1 MFTMSSILLNHCSVC
16 NVSVCSCNSNS
27 TNNSNRTISNVVN
40 PKNKGGRP
48 KEFPLCNDEEYRK
61 FRQVDRHK
69 KNYEKKQVN
78 DSYKN
83 RDQSGSYKRRLEK
96 ISTPGE
102 LASYKQKESIRVQKY
117 QKLQREINENQKALN
132 LKTQIISHG
141 IMETI
146 EDMVITT
153 PDKRKRVIEFQTS
166 KKSTPEE
173 IATTTDYVNNLS
185 PTTLNNTLY
194 MFNSAKSKLKSSNQ
208 KFTKKKVAAIVKS
221 STEKTLKIINLND
234 ENVENDIFNRAY
246 VFIKKEIFNPLNVI
260 ELLQSNTKTLNV
272 SGFDLFNKLAKS
284 FGVDMCYE
292 RTTLQNQ
299 RSYLALGL
307 FHELLSFGHQGFVI
321 KPDYFVLPVMNVLK
335 LIIKNVE
342 H

>member
-27 TNNSNRTISNVVN
+27 NSTNNSNSTISNVVN

-48 KEFPLCNDEEYRK
+48 KKFPLCNDEEYRK

-102 LASYKQKESIRVQKY
+102 LASYKQKESIRVGKY

-208 KFTKKKVAAIVKS
+208 KFTKKKS
-221 STEKTLKIINLND
+221 SSYCE
-234 ENVENDIFNRAY
+234 
-246 VFIKKEIFNPLNVI
+246 IK
-260 ELLQSNTKTLNV
+260 
-272 SGFDLFNKLAKS
+272 
-284 FGVDMCYE
+284 Y
-292 RTTLQNQ
+292 
-299 RSYLALGL
+299 
-307 FHELLSFGHQGFVI
+307 
-321 KPDYFVLPVMNVLK
+321 
-335 LIIKNVE
+335 
-342 H
+342 